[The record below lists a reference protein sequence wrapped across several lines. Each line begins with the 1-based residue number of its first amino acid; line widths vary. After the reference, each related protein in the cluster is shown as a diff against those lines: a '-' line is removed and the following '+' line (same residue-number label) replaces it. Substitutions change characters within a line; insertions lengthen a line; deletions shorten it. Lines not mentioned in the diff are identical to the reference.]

1 MMDIYKKKLV
11 DMLLQYKLLTKQQI
25 KDALN
30 IQKKSNMSLQEIL
43 FEEGFI
49 SEQEMLKF
57 MEKTLQIKRIELS
70 KIEIDSEVLR
80 TFPEYLARK
89 YNVFP
94 VKKIVINYI

>member
-30 IQKKSNMSLQEIL
+30 IQKKSNMSLKEIL
-43 FEEGFI
+43 FEEGFN

-57 MEKTLQIKRIELS
+57 MGKRS
-70 KIEIDSEVLR
+70 K
-80 TFPEYLARK
+80 
-89 YNVFP
+89 
-94 VKKIVINYI
+94 